1 VNDAAP
7 LVWSDARDRNTR
19 CCFNWRV
26 EIADVRFVEV
36 DGLAI
41 AWQQFGAGPDCL
53 VIPPL
58 VSNVEL
64 YWEHEF
70 FRRWMDFHARHMRVT
85 HFDKR
90 GIGLSDRVDQ
100 LPSLEERIHDIAAV
114 MDAAGLER
122 AHVFAMSEGGLM
134 AQLFAARF
142 PERVERLVLV
152 NSLTIGYPTDD
163 ESSREISGRFD
174 RLIEEWGRD
183 PGYFLEWFS
192 PSQATNETF
201 ARWWLRLQRQS
212 ATKTDFARQVASV
225 VALATEPIDPD
236 FVASIAA
243 PTLVVNMTRDQ
254 VVEPASGDWL
264 AAKLPNAT
272 RVTFDSDDH
281 FFFAGAHWFEMITLV
296 VEFMIGAPIHAP
308 SERKL
313 AAVVFTDIVGSTAA
327 TAAVGDAAWG
337 AALDEHDR
345 IAWATSDRYSGTIV
359 KSTGDGLLVY
369 FDTPHSA
376 IGFCRDLRTGLD
388 QTGLHIRAGIHVG
401 EIEVRPNSDITG
413 IAVNLAARIEQSA
426 PDAAIYVSSTVRD
439 MLLGGETCFEDRG
452 EHVLK
457 GFDQHW
463 KLYELIS

>member
-1 VNDAAP
+1 MLLLRVPGATPVAGHP
-7 LVWSDARDRNTR
+7 R
-19 CCFNWRV
+19 CCSNGRV

-41 AWQQFGAGPDCL
+41 AWQQFGVGPDCL

-70 FRRWMDFHARHMRVT
+70 FRRWMEFHARHMRVT

-90 GIGLSDRVDQ
+90 GIGLSDRVDR
-100 LPSLEERIHDIAAV
+100 LPSLEERIHDIVAV
-114 MDAAGLER
+114 MDAAGLDR

-134 AQLFAARF
+134 AQLFAARY

-152 NSLTIGYPTDD
+152 NSVTIGYPATRDVSD
-163 ESSREISGRFD
+163 KFERV
-174 RLIEEWGRD
+174 IEDWGRD
-183 PGYFLEWFS
+183 PHYFLEWFS

-201 ARWWLRLQRQS
+201 DRWWLRLQRQS
-212 ATKTDFARQVASV
+212 ATRTEFARQVASV

-236 FVASIAA
+236 FVTSIEA

-254 VVEPASGDWL
+254 VIEPASGDWL

-281 FFFAGAHWFEMITLV
+281 FFFAGDHWFEMITLV
-296 VEFMIGAPIHAP
+296 VEFMIGAPVHAP

-327 TAAVGDAAWG
+327 TAAAGDAAWG

-345 IAWATSDRYSGTIV
+345 IAWATSDLYSGTIV

-369 FDTPHSA
+369 FDSPHAA
-376 IGFCRDLRTGLD
+376 IGFCRDLRIGLD
-388 QTGLHIRAGIHVG
+388 QAGLHIRAGIHAG
-401 EIEVRPNSDITG
+401 EIEVRANRDITG

-426 PDAAIYVSSTVRD
+426 PDASIYVSSTVRD

-452 EHVLK
+452 EHLLK
-457 GFDQHW
+457 GFDQPW
-463 KLYELIS
+463 KLYELTS